1 MLTKA
6 SKDLCVHLCW
16 ESACLVGGGG
26 MGSFLWVRLERK
38 KGDSDYF
45 MCAFPLTR
53 VDLDQ

>member
-6 SKDLCVHLCW
+6 SKDLCVHLCR

-45 MCAFPLTR
+45 MCAFPLTH